1 MLPYYSFLKVL
12 TVLAD
17 LREYVLP
24 NQPCTHI
31 QNKEVCLQTKKKK
44 KFQNV
49 LIIKTNHFGK
59 NSPLELTRKLLH
71 IPRKRQR
78 TTKKNPHRGASPP
91 EHFPRCTVSDSLQR
105 RTTEHLKQV
114 SLTHCVVNL
123 KNISQIK

>member
-44 KFQNV
+44 KKVSECFNNQNKP
-49 LIIKTNHFGK
+49 LFKEQPFRTHQKIASYPPKKTEN
-59 NSPLELTRKLLH
+59 NE
-71 IPRKRQR
+71 
-78 TTKKNPHRGASPP
+78 KKPS
-91 EHFPRCTVSDSLQR
+91 
-105 RTTEHLKQV
+105 
-114 SLTHCVVNL
+114 
-123 KNISQIK
+123 